1 MKSSTKRILSIGLS
15 ALFFIAIIIIYG
27 NLIRPELD
35 KINKKRSVVVSKENL
50 FNNQKTAVEEVQKLI
65 NEFQSSAQIE
75 ETVSLAMPR
84 EENVTQIL
92 NQMQAI
98 ARNSQANVIS
108 FSIGG
113 LAFEPSK
120 QPLAKRLGTLELDIS
135 IQGNYEAIK
144 GFSGLLETNVRLVN
158 IQDFRIAPVS
168 SAKPGEFY
176 LLTIKAE
183 LYYQEE

>member
-15 ALFFIAIIIIYG
+15 ALFFVAIIILYVNFIQ
-27 NLIRPELD
+27 PELGRVD
-35 KINKKRSVVVSKENL
+35 KKRSVVVSKETL
-50 FNNQKTAVEEVQKLI
+50 FNNQKTAVEGVQKLI
-65 NEFQSSAQIE
+65 NDFQSSAQIE

-98 ARNSQANVIS
+98 ARNSQANIIS
-108 FSIGG
+108 FSIGT

-120 QPLAKRLGTLELDIS
+120 QPLAKRLGTLELDIAV
-135 IQGNYEAIK
+135 QGNYEAIK
-144 GFSGLLETNVRLVN
+144 MFLGLLETNVRLINV
-158 IQDFRIAPVS
+158 QDFRISPVNS
-168 SAKPGEFY
+168 TKQEGLY